1 MTEKQAGC
9 PGAAG
14 DPGYCSTLDEDPT
27 RSATIISEFYR
38 LRRTAIKDIAAYLG
52 FLVGFIGSAPFAWGL
67 LAVQLDAGRFARGL
81 WYFFGIVTTA
91 GIFAGIAGMGLG
103 VAAGLLWE
111 LVHRYRR
118 GRKVTPYAEDA
129 ANPQPD
135 AFMMTAERQA
145 AMRVEP
151 PRLQLIT
158 PAPAPL
164 PNLAGR
170 RVTSVRFTT
179 SGLAL
184 DFGGVTL
191 TVTGTATI
199 STPGGRYTYPD
210 SGSRDAL
217 CALLDSR
224 VVRVRAVA
232 GDRIEIL
239 NDNGDTLV
247 IPRSNSVTS
256 DIVARQLNES

>member
-1 MTEKQAGC
+1 M
-9 PGAAG
+9 PGAQGDAG
-14 DPGYCSTLDEDPT
+14 SCSTLEEDPT
-27 RSATIISEFYR
+27 GSATIISEFYR

-91 GIFAGIAGMGLG
+91 GIFAGIAGLGLG
-103 VAAGLLWE
+103 IAAGLLWE
-111 LVHRYRR
+111 QLHRYRR
-118 GRKVTPYAEDA
+118 GRKTPVYAPDSTLPQAGGSVTPAGRDTRTQSE
-129 ANPQPD
+129 
-135 AFMMTAERQA
+135 T
-145 AMRVEP
+145 

-158 PAPAPL
+158 PSPEPL
-164 PNLAGR
+164 PNLTGR
-170 RVTSVRFTT
+170 RVTSVRFTM
-179 SGLAL
+179 SGVEL
-184 DFGGVTL
+184 DFGGVAMMVSG
-191 TVTGTATI
+191 TVSV

-217 CALLDSR
+217 CALLDTR
-224 VVRVRAVA
+224 VVRVRAIA

-247 IPRSNSVTS
+247 VPRSNSATS
-256 DIVARQLNES
+256 DSAGRKLNES